1 MEWSCSTSLF
11 NFMAVLCPAATAEEA
26 LLNNNNNNNNSACSS
41 SSDQCNRADRARSG
55 ESTGA
60 GLILGLEGGG
70 RSLGPLTCC
79 FRLGWVPGGW
89 VPGCSD
95 RWYA

>member
-26 LLNNNNNNNNSACSS
+26 LLNNNNNTACSS

-60 GLILGLEGGG
+60 GLILGLEGGW
-70 RSLGPLTCC
+70 PLA
-79 FRLGWVPGGW
+79 RAPHVLLPSSSWVGAGWVGAGML
-89 VPGCSD
+89 
-95 RWYA
+95 